1 MAVDAK
7 LIKEL
12 REITQAGMMDCKKA
26 LEASNNNVDD
36 AIVWLRENG
45 LAKAAKKSDR
55 IAAEGVTLAKQNDA
69 AAVIIEVN
77 SETDFVAQNAAFL
90 AIIDEVATSLLTSKT
105 TNLEEGLEV
114 KTSTGETIKEVLV
127 NATATIGEKI
137 ELRRFVLIQKTSDTT
152 ISLYNHANKR
162 VSVLLEFAGNIDSAD
177 AYNVSM
183 HVAAMAPKYKTMS
196 EIPADFKESEMH
208 IIKENA
214 KEDPKLQGKP
224 ANIIENIL
232 NGKLSKRLAEISL
245 EDQAFVV
252 DESFKVGQFISSK
265 KVSLKEMVRFEVG
278 EGIEKVVTDFA
289 SEVAAQV
296 AGN

>member
-26 LEASNNNVDD
+26 LEASNNSVED

-55 IAAEGVTLAKQNDA
+55 IAAEGVTLAKQNDT

-90 AIIDEVATSLLTSKT
+90 AIIDEVATSLLSSKAT
-105 TNLEEGLEV
+105 TLEEALEV
-114 KTSTGETIKEVLV
+114 KTSTGESIKEVLV

-137 ELRRFVLIQKTSDTT
+137 ELRRFVLIQKTPDTT

-162 VSVLLEFAGNIDSAD
+162 VSVLLEFAGNIDATD

-208 IIKENA
+208 IIQENA

-252 DESFKVGQFISSK
+252 DESYKVGQFINSK